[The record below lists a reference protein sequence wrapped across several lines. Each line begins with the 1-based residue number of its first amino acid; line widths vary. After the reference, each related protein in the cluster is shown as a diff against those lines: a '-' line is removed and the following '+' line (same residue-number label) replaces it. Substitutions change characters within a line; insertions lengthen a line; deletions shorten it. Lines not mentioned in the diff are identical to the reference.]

1 MELNYHQDLKDL
13 LQILPKQ
20 IFLKNNEKNLIH
32 KLKEYYETL
41 GFSEGLNKI
50 YVLFI
55 LKLCE
60 DKDLLNIKY
69 EDVKA
74 ILINSVK
81 LSKKIDCKDL
91 VKSLENQSDFQK
103 IKEAYNLFTA
113 DYNYPYLTWN
123 YIKIFGKDPKNFQDI
138 FQIIISSFFNHKIDC
153 HFKFPNDDKFFLSIS
168 EHIKRNI

>member
-1 MELNYHQDLKDL
+1 MELNYHPDLKDL

-20 IFLKNNEKNLIH
+20 IFLENNEKNLIH

-60 DKDLLNIKY
+60 HKDLLNIKY
-69 EDVKA
+69 EDVKV

-91 VKSLENQSDFQK
+91 VKSLENQSDF
-103 IKEAYNLFTA
+103 
-113 DYNYPYLTWN
+113 
-123 YIKIFGKDPKNFQDI
+123 
-138 FQIIISSFFNHKIDC
+138 
-153 HFKFPNDDKFFLSIS
+153 
-168 EHIKRNI
+168 

>member
-69 EDVKA
+69 EDVKV

-81 LSKKIDCKDL
+81 LSKKLIA
-91 VKSLENQSDFQK
+91 K
-103 IKEAYNLFTA
+103 I
-113 DYNYPYLTWN
+113 
-123 YIKIFGKDPKNFQDI
+123 
-138 FQIIISSFFNHKIDC
+138 
-153 HFKFPNDDKFFLSIS
+153 
-168 EHIKRNI
+168 

>member
-20 IFLKNNEKNLIH
+20 IFLENNEKNLIH

-69 EDVKA
+69 EDVKV

-91 VKSLENQSDFQK
+91 VKSLENQSDF
-103 IKEAYNLFTA
+103 
-113 DYNYPYLTWN
+113 
-123 YIKIFGKDPKNFQDI
+123 
-138 FQIIISSFFNHKIDC
+138 
-153 HFKFPNDDKFFLSIS
+153 
-168 EHIKRNI
+168 

>member
-1 MELNYHQDLKDL
+1 MELNYHPDLKDL
-13 LQILPKQ
+13 LQFLPQQ
-20 IFLKNNEKNLIH
+20 IFLEKNDKNLIH
-32 KLKEYYETL
+32 NLKEYYETL

-91 VKSLENQSDFQK
+91 IKSLENELDFQK
-103 IKEAYNLFTA
+103 IREAYNLFTT

-123 YIKIFGKDPKNFQDI
+123 FIKIFGKDSKNFQDI
-138 FQIIISSFFNHKIDC
+138 FQIIISSFLIIKLIANSNFRMTIN
-153 HFKFPNDDKFFLSIS
+153 FL
-168 EHIKRNI
+168 